1 MKLTNNYLFAALMIV
16 SASLFTVD
24 GYSDDTEIYFA
35 QATAD
40 DDENQVAAN
49 VMVLVD
55 TSGSMCD
62 PRPSG
67 SRNCADNRTP
77 MSDLRIAFSTLI
89 DNLSDDIK
97 LGLAKFNGGYDSSGY
112 GGYVFYPVS
121 EMTDT
126 AKTEVKSIVN
136 QLQGTS
142 NTPTMEAYSE
152 VARYMLG
159 MSPSNYAKRGEAIT
173 NTPRPAVNM
182 NKVSVEKCNWY
193 GCWEEDEW
201 QSDAFYQSP
210 INMNNQCET
219 NHVVVMTDGVPTLDT
234 DYSSV
239 RNLAGGSCNSSYSCQ
254 GDLAEWLQGDSPNNM
269 KPVKTWQIAFG
280 ISESSTTENMGNV
293 AEDGGTENVY
303 FADNAEELAQA
314 FLEIFNL
321 IDAESKSISAP
332 GVAVNTMNRFQYLDQ
347 LFYAVFQPVESSFWE
362 GNLKRYKLSGTTII
376 DSLDNN
382 AIDDDSGYFSDDS
395 KSFWSSA
402 VDGRDVE
409 KGGAREQVS
418 GRNLY
423 FTDTVG
429 GALKKLSW
437 SSTTVPSDD
446 LIGANTDIEREL
458 IFDEL
463 GVMWGDPLH
472 SQPIMIN
479 YGTNENNNY
488 VFVST
493 NAGML
498 HAIDAQT
505 GEEAF
510 SFMPYEMLS
519 KADEFTIRRPGLNL
533 DNSRQLY
540 GLDGSWTAWRKAG
553 NTSSSAPEHVYLYGG
568 MRRGGQH
575 YYALDVT
582 DPEAPEML
590 WQISN
595 DTTGFE
601 DLGQTW
607 STPTLTQI
615 KIADPDSTDPD
626 DTINVPVLVFGG
638 GYSPDDHDNY
648 ADRTTSDQQG
658 NAVYFVNAV
667 TGELVWSIGGSSSV
681 EQQVTDMK
689 WAIPS
694 GISVVDTDFDGIA
707 DHLYFGDLGGQVF
720 RISLGII
727 AKDTE
732 QLVIRL
738 ANLGGTGANHR
749 RFYEAPAVA
758 ISNGNLVVTIVSGY
772 RAHPLDDST
781 NEAIFVIKDPAALY
795 PVTHVEAN
803 VGNMIDVTNDPTGIS
818 VTPLYRGW
826 YYFLETGEK
835 GLSSP
840 VIYQNKILFT
850 TYEPSVDQEQ
860 DNPCVVRY
868 GAAYLHTVSLANG
881 SAQSIS
887 GNEDGGGEGEAP
899 LSRRQ
904 DLKQTTPPPTP
915 TLIVNEDGEVVVVV
929 GTEIVDD
936 TELGDSRIRKRRW
949 MQLSP
954 DAANTIIDDQGFGNE
969 EESEDEQG
977 SDD

>member
-16 SASLFTVD
+16 STSLFTVD

-89 DNLSDDIK
+89 DGLSDDIK

-112 GGYVFYPVS
+112 GGYIFYPVS

-126 AKTEVKSIVN
+126 AKVEVKSIVN

-142 NTPTMEAYSE
+142 NTPIMEAYSE

-182 NKVSVEKCNWY
+182 NEVSVEKCDWQWRSGGWQWICNW
-193 GCWEEDEW
+193 ENEW

-219 NHVVVMTDGVPTLDT
+219 NHVVVMTDGAPTQDN

-280 ISESSTTENMGNV
+280 ISEGSTIANRMGNV
-293 AEDGGTENVY
+293 AEDGGTEDVY

-376 DSLDNN
+376 DSLGNN
-382 AIDDDSGYFSDDS
+382 AIDNDSGYFSDDS

-472 SQPIMIN
+472 SQ
-479 YGTNENNNY
+479 
-488 VFVST
+488 
-493 NAGML
+493 L
-498 HAIDAQT
+498 
-505 GEEAF
+505 
-510 SFMPYEMLS
+510 
-519 KADEFTIRRPGLNL
+519 
-533 DNSRQLY
+533 
-540 GLDGSWTAWRKAG
+540 
-553 NTSSSAPEHVYLYGG
+553 
-568 MRRGGQH
+568 
-575 YYALDVT
+575 
-582 DPEAPEML
+582 
-590 WQISN
+590 
-595 DTTGFE
+595 
-601 DLGQTW
+601 
-607 STPTLTQI
+607 
-615 KIADPDSTDPD
+615 
-626 DTINVPVLVFGG
+626 
-638 GYSPDDHDNY
+638 
-648 ADRTTSDQQG
+648 
-658 NAVYFVNAV
+658 
-667 TGELVWSIGGSSSV
+667 
-681 EQQVTDMK
+681 
-689 WAIPS
+689 
-694 GISVVDTDFDGIA
+694 
-707 DHLYFGDLGGQVF
+707 
-720 RISLGII
+720 
-727 AKDTE
+727 
-732 QLVIRL
+732 
-738 ANLGGTGANHR
+738 
-749 RFYEAPAVA
+749 
-758 ISNGNLVVTIVSGY
+758 
-772 RAHPLDDST
+772 
-781 NEAIFVIKDPAALY
+781 
-795 PVTHVEAN
+795 
-803 VGNMIDVTNDPTGIS
+803 
-818 VTPLYRGW
+818 
-826 YYFLETGEK
+826 
-835 GLSSP
+835 
-840 VIYQNKILFT
+840 
-850 TYEPSVDQEQ
+850 
-860 DNPCVVRY
+860 
-868 GAAYLHTVSLANG
+868 
-881 SAQSIS
+881 
-887 GNEDGGGEGEAP
+887 
-899 LSRRQ
+899 
-904 DLKQTTPPPTP
+904 
-915 TLIVNEDGEVVVVV
+915 
-929 GTEIVDD
+929 
-936 TELGDSRIRKRRW
+936 
-949 MQLSP
+949 
-954 DAANTIIDDQGFGNE
+954 
-969 EESEDEQG
+969 
-977 SDD
+977 